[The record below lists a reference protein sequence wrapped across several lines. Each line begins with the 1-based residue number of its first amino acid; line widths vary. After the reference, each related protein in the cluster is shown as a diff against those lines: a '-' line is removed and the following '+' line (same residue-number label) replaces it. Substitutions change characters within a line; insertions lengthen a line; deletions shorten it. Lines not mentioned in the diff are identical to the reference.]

1 MDDAQKIWTE
11 ALATMLD
18 GVAESDL
25 KRFFLGQL
33 KPLGLFNDMFLLVTN
48 NDQIEPFVRA
58 NYWDE
63 ISAALQNAGGRR
75 FTVQIVHNPPA
86 NEQSTQTAQPMPQA
100 QPLPT
105 MDTSFMSSQ
114 TGIGAG
120 ANAFGTALQDTNAQA
135 ATTPVQNSTAP
146 TFTIPTFDPQSQTEQ
161 TQEQPDW
168 MNTVVRMED
177 LPGRKQKNAEHVQG
191 VPIRQAVPAANAGN
205 ESLFD
210 KCTFE
215 SFVVGE
221 SNEFAH
227 SAAVA
232 VAEQPGNYANP
243 LFIYGK
249 SGLGKTHLMVSIA
262 NYVASVHPNMYVR
275 YTTASDFMK
284 TYISGLQNKNMET
297 FDNMFLNTDVLLVD
311 DVQYLEGKEETI
323 NQLFDIFNSMVSQ
336 NRQVVLTADRAPK
349 DIKMDDRM
357 RSRFMSGLL
366 ADVRPPDFETRLAI
380 IKNRYK
386 KAQEVSPFDSV
397 IPDEVLDWV
406 ADNSST
412 NIREMEGA
420 VMRLFANMNLT
431 KKPTITIPEAQ
442 EVLQDFFPTRK
453 GNTATIALIQ
463 QEAEH
468 FFGVSH
474 DDLIG
479 PKRSKDIALARHVT
493 IYLCRYLTEESLEA
507 IGKKFGGR
515 DHTTIMYSVN
525 KIETE
530 QQDNRVLYDQV
541 ISLTD
546 RINESL

>member
-33 KPLGLFNDMFLLVTN
+33 KPLGLFNDMFLLVTS

-105 MDTSFMSSQ
+105 VDTSFMSSQ

-120 ANAFGTALQDTNAQA
+120 ANAFGTALQDMNAQA

-146 TFTIPTFDPQSQTEQ
+146 TFTIPTFDPQSQAEQ

-177 LPGRKQKNAEHVQG
+177 LPGRKQKNAEHVQSA
-191 VPIRQAVPAANAGN
+191 PIRQAVPAANAGN

>member
-1 MDDAQKIWTE
+1 
-11 ALATMLD
+11 
-18 GVAESDL
+18 
-25 KRFFLGQL
+25 
-33 KPLGLFNDMFLLVTN
+33 
-48 NDQIEPFVRA
+48 
-58 NYWDE
+58 
-63 ISAALQNAGGRR
+63 
-75 FTVQIVHNPPA
+75 
-86 NEQSTQTAQPMPQA
+86 
-100 QPLPT
+100 
-105 MDTSFMSSQ
+105 
-114 TGIGAG
+114 
-120 ANAFGTALQDTNAQA
+120 
-135 ATTPVQNSTAP
+135 
-146 TFTIPTFDPQSQTEQ
+146 
-161 TQEQPDW
+161 
-168 MNTVVRMED
+168 
-177 LPGRKQKNAEHVQG
+177 
-191 VPIRQAVPAANAGN
+191 
-205 ESLFD
+205 
-210 KCTFE
+210 
-215 SFVVGE
+215 
-221 SNEFAH
+221 
-227 SAAVA
+227 
-232 VAEQPGNYANP
+232 
-243 LFIYGK
+243 
-249 SGLGKTHLMVSIA
+249 
-262 NYVASVHPNMYVR
+262 
-275 YTTASDFMK
+275 
-284 TYISGLQNKNMET
+284 
-297 FDNMFLNTDVLLVD
+297 
-311 DVQYLEGKEETI
+311 
-323 NQLFDIFNSMVSQ
+323 
-336 NRQVVLTADRAPK
+336 
-349 DIKMDDRM
+349 
-357 RSRFMSGLL
+357 MSGLL

>member
-33 KPLGLFNDMFLLVTN
+33 KPLGLFNDMFLLVTS

-105 MDTSFMSSQ
+105 VDTSFISSQ

-120 ANAFGTALQDTNAQA
+120 ANAFGTALQDMNAQA
-135 ATTPVQNSTAP
+135 ATTPVQNFTAP
-146 TFTIPTFDPQSQTEQ
+146 TFTIPTFDPQSQAEQ

-177 LPGRKQKNAEHVQG
+177 LPGRKQKNAEHVQSA
-191 VPIRQAVPAANAGN
+191 PIRQAVPAANAGN